1 MTEEG
6 KLSLT
11 RLYAAGKVND
21 KMVIEVAS
29 WFLPRLEGI
38 AEQRFPDA
46 LMPVDETYGELLDLI
61 YWCENADEVE
71 AVAAAYF
78 AACQQGA

>member
-21 KMVIEVAS
+21 KMVTEVAS

-38 AEQRFPDA
+38 AEVWR
-46 LMPVDETYGELLDLI
+46 
-61 YWCENADEVE
+61 
-71 AVAAAYF
+71 
-78 AACQQGA
+78 